1 MVFFFFYREVQG
13 FIFILKLFIGVR
25 LIYNVVLVSAIPS
38 DSLIH
43 VLSWPT
49 QYINLLFFRF
59 FSHIG
64 HYRILNRGLYSLV
77 DIYYM

>member
-64 HYRILNRGLYSLV
+64 HYRILSGVPYA
-77 DIYYM
+77 IQ